1 MKNTNERCPLQSECG
16 KKCSFKFKENECLYY
31 IGNARPGCEIKG
43 FEVEE
48 PEDFWLGDENGENN
62 RLVYLPTDKIYS
74 HPDNPRKDVGDV
86 SELADSIKESGIL
99 QNLTVVPYE
108 NGYRVIIGH
117 RRLAAS
123 KLIGLAEVPCAVV
136 DMDYKTQVATMLAE
150 NMQRVDLT
158 VPEQVYGIQLM
169 LDLGETV
176 DEIQKKTGFS
186 KSTVRHR
193 IKMAELPKD
202 KFQES
207 VGRGATLEQYIKLE
221 QIKDPKLKAKVLDAA
236 GTVNFD
242 YTLRNALTN
251 EENKKKKE
259 ALIEKYRSFATE
271 VDTEEGYER
280 VKSDYVYNNFDW
292 INNIRAPEDSDTVEY
307 FFKVGGK
314 NSWEAN
320 YLYLLK
326 KRDENS
332 VKEEEERERKQRLE
346 REKRDARFAKLK
358 EVSKLCSE
366 LRLDFVKKYDGN
378 YLNQVLQLF
387 FELRIDLDDYYLN
400 DADVAEILGID
411 ILEEIDEDDEDDCG
425 LYETEEFR
433 KLLAKNPT
441 KVFLSILAVYFEEVE
456 GNRRTW
462 DWRGCYNEN
471 ENLKKWYQLL
481 CRLGYLISDAE
492 KQLLDGTHETYEK
505 SE

>member
-1 MKNTNERCPLQSECG
+1 M
-16 KKCSFKFKENECLYY
+16 
-31 IGNARPGCEIKG
+31 
-43 FEVEE
+43 
-48 PEDFWLGDENGENN
+48 
-62 RLVYLPTDKIYS
+62 YLPTDKIYP

-86 SELADSIKESGIL
+86 TELADSIKESGIL
-99 QNLTVVPYE
+99 QNLTVVPHE
-108 NGYRVIIGH
+108 DGYRVIIGH

-136 DMDYKTQVATMLAE
+136 DMDHRTQVATMLAE

-169 LDLGETV
+169 LDLGESV

-242 YTLRNALTN
+242 YTLRNALTA

-259 ALIEKYRSFATE
+259 ALIEKYRSFAQE

-280 VKSDYVYNNFDW
+280 VKSDYLYNNFDW

-314 NSWEAN
+314 NPWETN

-326 KRDENS
+326 KRDES
-332 VKEEEERERKQRLE
+332 AAKEEEERERKERLE
-346 REKRDARFAKLK
+346 REKRDARFEKLK
-358 EVSKLCSE
+358 EVGALCSE
-366 LRLDFVKKYDGN
+366 LRLDFVKKYNGN

-387 FELRIDLDDYYLN
+387 FELRIDLDDYYM
-400 DADVAEILGID
+400 DDEDIAELLGID
-411 ILEEIDEDDEDDCG
+411 VPEENEEDDESGCA
-425 LYETEEFR
+425 LYETEDFR

-441 KVFLSILAVYFEEVE
+441 KVFLSILAVYFEEIE
-456 GNRRTW
+456 SNHKTW

-471 ENLKKWYQLL
+471 EELEKWYELL
-481 CRLGYLISDAE
+481 CKLGYQMSDAE
-492 KQLLDGTHETYEK
+492 KKLIEGNDELYIKAE
-505 SE
+505 

>member
-1 MKNTNERCPLQSECG
+1 MNE
-16 KKCSFKFKENECLYY
+16 KM
-31 IGNARPGCEIKG
+31 I
-43 FEVEE
+43 
-48 PEDFWLGDENGENN
+48 
-62 RLVYLPTDKIYS
+62 YLPTNKIYP

-86 SELADSIKESGIL
+86 TELADSIKESGIL

-108 NGYRVIIGH
+108 DGYRVIIGH

-136 DMDYKTQVATMLAE
+136 DMDHRTQVATMLAE

-169 LDLGETV
+169 LDLGESV

-207 VGRGATLEQYIKLE
+207 VSRGATLEQYIKLE

-242 YTLRNALTN
+242 YTLRNALTA

-292 INNIRAPEDSDTVEY
+292 INNIRAPKDSDTVEY

-314 NSWEAN
+314 NSWETN

-332 VKEEEERERKQRLE
+332 VKEEEERERKERLE
-346 REKRDARFAKLK
+346 REERDARLEKLK
-358 EVSKLCSE
+358 EVGILCSE
-366 LRLDFVKKYDGN
+366 LRLDFVKKYNGN

-387 FELRIDLDDYYLN
+387 FELRIDLDYYLD
-400 DADVAEILGID
+400 DAVVAEVLGID
-411 ILEEIDEDDEDDCG
+411 ILEEIDEDDEDDEDDCS

-441 KVFLSILAVYFEEVE
+441 KVFLSILAVYFEETE
-456 GNRRTW
+456 SHHKTW
-462 DWRGCYNEN
+462 NWRGCYNEN
-471 ENLKKWYQLL
+471 EDLKKWYQLL

-492 KQLLDGTHETYEK
+492 KQLRDGTHEAYEK

>member
-1 MKNTNERCPLQSECG
+1 MISVNERCPLQSECDR
-16 KKCSFKFKENECLYY
+16 KCNFKFKENECPYY
-31 IGNARPGCEIKG
+31 IGNARPGCEIRG

-48 PEDFWLGDENGENN
+48 PEDFWLDDEEGNN
-62 RLVYLPTDKIYS
+62 RLVYLPTAKIYP

-86 SELADSIKESGIL
+86 TELADSIKESGIL
-99 QNLTVVPYE
+99 QNLTVVPHE
-108 NGYRVIIGH
+108 DGYRVIIGH

-136 DMDYKTQVATMLAE
+136 DMDHRTQVATMLAE

-169 LDLGETV
+169 LDLGESV

-202 KFQES
+202 KFHES
-207 VGRGATLEQYIKLE
+207 VSRGATLEQYIKLE

-242 YTLRNALTN
+242 YTLRNALTI

-280 VKSDYVYNNFDW
+280 VKSDYVYNNFDL

-307 FFKVGGK
+307 FFQG
-314 NSWEAN
+314 W
-320 YLYLLK
+320 
-326 KRDENS
+326 R
-332 VKEEEERERKQRLE
+332 KELMGN
-346 REKRDARFAKLK
+346 KL
-358 EVSKLCSE
+358 S
-366 LRLDFVKKYDGN
+366 
-378 YLNQVLQLF
+378 
-387 FELRIDLDDYYLN
+387 
-400 DADVAEILGID
+400 
-411 ILEEIDEDDEDDCG
+411 
-425 LYETEEFR
+425 
-433 KLLAKNPT
+433 
-441 KVFLSILAVYFEEVE
+441 LS
-456 GNRRTW
+456 
-462 DWRGCYNEN
+462 
-471 ENLKKWYQLL
+471 
-481 CRLGYLISDAE
+481 S
-492 KQLLDGTHETYEK
+492 
-505 SE
+505 